1 MARERASMIPA
12 EEAVLTITSRNR
24 REKEAH
30 DSNLLVL
37 RKKQE
42 VRRKF
47 QSGNC
52 RVCSS
57 DRLLGLFKAV
67 QEVVDQTST
76 QLKK

>member
-37 RKKQE
+37 RKKQDE
-42 VRRKF
+42 ERRA
-47 QSGNC
+47 
-52 RVCSS
+52 
-57 DRLLGLFKAV
+57 RLMKANFA
-67 QEVVDQTST
+67 S
-76 QLKK
+76 